1 MFKILRNRKGVTLV
15 ELLAVII
22 ILGIIAAIAV
32 PTIGNL
38 IERQRQNAAEAEWT
52 NIEEA
57 ARIFAYDLDATDVF
71 SLQDL
76 LDDGALTSIVVLLD
90 GDVDGPT
97 DPVVDVTAEDIFV
110 VGASSVVT
118 VDTSGLDGTYLYID
132 SYLVY
137 TP

>member
-1 MFKILRNRKGVTLV
+1 MLKILKNKRGVTLV

-52 NIEEA
+52 SVEEA
-57 ARIFAYDLDATDVF
+57 ARLYAVDLDEDAVF

-76 LDDGALTSIVVLLD
+76 LDGEYLSSAVVLLN
-90 GDVDGPT
+90 GDAVPT
-97 DPVVDVTAEDIFV
+97 DPEVDVTAEDIFV
-110 VGASSVVT
+110 VGASNSVS
-118 VDTSGLDGTYLYID
+118 VDTSGLDETDLFID
-132 SYLVY
+132 GYLVY

>member
-1 MFKILRNRKGVTLV
+1 MFKILKNRRGVTLV

-52 NIEEA
+52 SVEEA
-57 ARIFAYDLDATDVF
+57 ARLYAIDLDEDDVF

-76 LDDGALTSIVVLLD
+76 LDGEYLSSAVVLLN
-90 GDVDGPT
+90 GDTVPT
-97 DPVVDVTAEDIFV
+97 VPDEDVTAEDIFV
-110 VGASSVVT
+110 VGSSNSIS
-118 VDTSGLDGTYLYID
+118 VDTSGLDETDLFID
-132 SYLVY
+132 GYLVY